1 MKPFSF
7 LHLKGIGGQIAA
19 LVLASTVALHLVV
32 TTAFLISRPDR
43 PDASPEGAH
52 QLADAALLLGAAE
65 ASERPRLLADLAR
78 AFPGLGIEML
88 APATANLEESDSLP
102 LRAMHRH
109 LGRAYNTGLLA
120 SGGIEPRIGV
130 QLPDG
135 TVIAGHADGG
145 PRPRFWGGPWLMA
158 LMSTFICVTV
168 LGLWAARALTRPLSS
183 FAEAAENFSLDGTA
197 EPLPERG
204 PEEIRAV
211 ARALNRM
218 QERIARLMSDRT
230 RMLAAISHDLRTPI
244 TRLRLRAEFI
254 EDEGN
259 RKHMLIDLDQMR
271 SMLESVLSLL
281 RDDRK
286 IEAVTLVDIASTLQ
300 LVADQFGDMGHVVYY
315 DGPASASVVVRADD
329 LHRAVTN
336 LVENAVRFGAE
347 VKIRLKISGTGLVI
361 DVEDDG
367 PGISDARKQE
377 MLEPFVRGDNARTM
391 DDSTGF
397 GLGLS
402 IARAIAIA
410 HGGELSLHDRKP
422 HGLIVRM
429 QLPVKQQNSTSAP
442 MCDRPVSG
450 RESLLF

>member
-1 MKPFSF
+1 MRPFGF
-7 LHLKGIGGQIAA
+7 FHLKGIGGQIAA

-43 PDASPEGAH
+43 PDAQPDGAP
-52 QLADAALLLGAAE
+52 QLMDAALLLGSAE
-65 ASERPRLLADLAR
+65 PGDRPRLTADLAR
-78 AFPGLGIEML
+78 AFPKL
-88 APATANLEESDSLP
+88 NLETSAPGTATVIEDSESQHLHG
-102 LRAMHRH
+102 LRRH
-109 LGRAYNTGLLA
+109 LGRGYKVVQLA
-120 SGGIEPRIGV
+120 PEGGVHRIGV

-135 TVIAGHADGG
+135 TVIAGHVEDG
-145 PRPRFWGGPWLMA
+145 PRPWFWGAPWLIT
-158 LMSTFICVTV
+158 LMTAFICISV
-168 LGLWAARALTRPLSS
+168 LGVWAARALATPLSS
-183 FAEAAENFSLDGTA
+183 FAQAAENFSLDGTA
-197 EPLPERG
+197 EPLLERG
-204 PEEIRAV
+204 PEEIRLV

-218 QERIARLMSDRT
+218 HERIAGLMSDRT

-259 RKHMLIDLDQMR
+259 RKRMLIDLDQMR

-281 RDDRK
+281 RNDRK
-286 IEAVTLVDIASTLQ
+286 VEAVTLVDIASTLQ
-300 LVADQFGDMGHVVYY
+300 LIADQFGDMGHVVHYE
-315 DGPASASVVVRADD
+315 GPLSATAAARPDD
-329 LHRAVTN
+329 LHRGVTN

-347 VKIRLKISGTGLVI
+347 VTIRLDVSGTKLVI

-377 MLEPFVRGDNARTM
+377 MLEPFVRGDDARTM

-402 IARAIAIA
+402 IARAIALA
-410 HGGELSLHDRKP
+410 HGGELSLHDRQP

-429 QLPVKQQNSTSAP
+429 QLPVWQQPRLAA
-442 MCDRPVSG
+442 
-450 RESLLF
+450 